1 MTSAALP
8 ATRRFRA
15 ARTVRPAPSDHPASL
30 RGLSTSKERELA
42 QRVLAGDKTAR
53 NELVVGNLGLAGYF
67 ANRYLRWG
75 PHTLEFDDLDQAG
88 REGLVIAV
96 DRYDPE
102 THGTRFSTYA
112 AFWIRQ
118 RIRREIMCTGE
129 TIRMPVHIHESKK
142 TAEHR
147 LKALNG
153 LTGLNLPASRRHG
166 LDLLVDLED
175 RRRFNAA
182 LRRLPQSQISLL
194 LWYVGR
200 SQATAPKRRTAS
212 RIEAAQSLLAKLR
225 ARLNPEDGFP
235 NE

>member
-1 MTSAALP
+1 
-8 ATRRFRA
+8 
-15 ARTVRPAPSDHPASL
+15 
-30 RGLSTSKERELA
+30 
-42 QRVLAGDKTAR
+42 
-53 NELVVGNLGLAGYF
+53 
-67 ANRYLRWG
+67 
-75 PHTLEFDDLDQAG
+75 
-88 REGLVIAV
+88 
-96 DRYDPE
+96 
-102 THGTRFSTYA
+102 
-112 AFWIRQ
+112 
-118 RIRREIMCTGE
+118 MCTGE